1 MGGRAPFDIS
11 KDPYASLDWRHGRAI
26 RRREDRWIKR
36 LACGYRNRERFRNAI
51 YFHPGGLA
59 LYPDWLP
66 TRNPEAAFSGANKI
80 IARQLE

>member
-1 MGGRAPFDIS
+1 MS
-11 KDPYASLDWRHGRAI
+11 KDRTPRWTGGTGGQSADAKI
-26 RRREDRWIKR
+26 EWIKR

-66 TRNPEAAFSGANKI
+66 TRNPEAAFFLM
-80 IARQLE
+80 Q